1 MIIADYEFGVSFPVS
16 FVVYY
21 FAAVVVRCVDDSS
34 ADANAAVDYS
44 DSSFAFAFA
53 FACRAVQY
61 LPQLCD
67 HS

>member
-44 DSSFAFAFA
+44 DSSFAFAS
-53 FACRAVQY
+53 ACRAVQY

>member
-16 FVVYY
+16 FEEYY
-21 FAAVVVRCVDDSS
+21 FVSRCVDDSA
-34 ADANAAVDYS
+34 ADGANVAVDYS
-44 DSSFAFAFA
+44 DSSFAFAS
-53 FACRAVQY
+53 ACRAVEY

>member
-21 FAAVVVRCVDDSS
+21 FAAVVLRCVDDSS

-53 FACRAVQY
+53 CRAVLY